1 MLAHNFQIPE
11 DSCGPED
18 HAVTCL
24 DLEHHARRDSL
35 HGGDALRG
43 GEFTLCFRVVET
55 SIKTI
60 FLANSMP
67 CLACCSVMVMCL
79 LFGTRGTN
87 PLIEIKHWIIANACC
102 LYKSGATIACIL
114 PLVSSDSRKHDQVD
128 GNDVDLGCF
137 ETGKWQRHI
146 K

>member
-1 MLAHNFQIPE
+1 MNH
-11 DSCGPED
+11 
-18 HAVTCL
+18 
-24 DLEHHARRDSL
+24 
-35 HGGDALRG
+35 
-43 GEFTLCFRVVET
+43 
-55 SIKTI
+55 
-60 FLANSMP
+60 FLLKAFP
-67 CLACCSVMVMCL
+67 PCCSVMPMVMSL